1 MQRAIYKEAAESER
15 LKQEIQS
22 VQSNPSRYRSKT
34 MRSIPTL
41 AASPAD
47 LLALQQLKAK
57 RQVALARVAMLQQE
71 KSRQL
76 KSLDQLKESL
86 KNLRVDNHT
95 RGEILCIKSILLWI
109 IIIVYFKLFT

>member
-1 MQRAIYKEAAESER
+1 MQRAIYKEGAESER

-22 VQSNPSRYRSKT
+22 VQSNPNRYRNKS
-34 MRSIPTL
+34 MRSIPSL

-47 LLALQQLKAK
+47 LLALQQLRAK

-71 KSRQL
+71 KNRQQ
-76 KSLDQLKESL
+76 KSLEQLKETL

-95 RGEILCIKSILLWI
+95 RGENKLQMEYIKPLN
-109 IIIVYFKLFT
+109 

>member
-22 VQSNPSRYRSKT
+22 VQSNPGRYRSKT
-34 MRSIPTL
+34 MRSFPTL

-47 LLALQQLKAK
+47 LLALQELKAK

-71 KSRQL
+71 KARQL
-76 KSLDQLKESL
+76 KSLDQLKETL
-86 KNLRVDNHT
+86 KNLRVENHT
-95 RGEILCIKSILLWI
+95 RGKKFEIKI
-109 IIIVYFKLFT
+109 